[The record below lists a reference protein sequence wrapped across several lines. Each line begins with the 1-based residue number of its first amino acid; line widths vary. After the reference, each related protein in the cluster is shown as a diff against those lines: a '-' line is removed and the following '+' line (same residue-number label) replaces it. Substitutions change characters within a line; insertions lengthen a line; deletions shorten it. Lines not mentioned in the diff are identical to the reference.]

1 MNMSSPVFSP
11 KILITLIIGIA
22 SVAHAQSPITMDG
35 TTGTGTGINQNF
47 ANIIGPNQTIT
58 INGDGLN
65 ANGTRN
71 GSNLFFSFS
80 QFGITAGDTAL
91 FQCPNGCV
99 GVTNV
104 ISRVTGAS
112 VSNLNGTFSSTI
124 GQVSVGSPATF
135 WFFNPNGVL
144 GSVVTT
150 PPSYLRIGDKADR
163 VIFSNGAIFGL
174 TTSPNDSTLSVPLNT
189 TAVLNSPRPLSFG
202 YPPPP
207 TITITNNQIITTPV
221 VEIPAVV
228 EVPAVIEVAPVVV
241 EVAPV
246 VEQPPPVVQVV
257 TPVVRQIP
265 ADAVN
270 ATLVKNP
277 VLTSVEQKKLS
288 PCEGDDKS
296 SLISKGVANY
306 IPPVSLQAPYSLV
319 PNTGA
324 NAKKP
329 TPATRLNESDKCR

>member
-1 MNMSSPVFSP
+1 MNMSSPVFLP
-11 KILITLIIGIA
+11 KILITLIIAIS

-47 ANIIGPNQTIT
+47 ANIAGLNQTIT

-91 FQCPNGCV
+91 FQCPNGCA

-104 ISRVTGAS
+104 ISRVTGTS
-112 VSNLNGTFSSTI
+112 VSTLNGTFSSTI
-124 GQVSVGSPATF
+124 GQVSLGSPATF
-135 WFFNPNGVL
+135 WFFNPNGVT

-150 PPSYLRIGDKADR
+150 PPSYLLIGDKADR
-163 VIFSNGAIFGL
+163 VIFSNGAVFGL

-189 TAVLNSPRPLSFG
+189 AAVLNSPRPLSFG

-207 TITITNNQIITTPV
+207 TITITDNQIITTPV
-221 VEIPAVV
+221 AEIS
-228 EVPAVIEVAPVVV
+228 AVIEVAPVVDNTP
-241 EVAPV
+241 A
-246 VEQPPPVVQVV
+246 VQVV
-257 TPVVRQIP
+257 APAVREIP

-277 VLTSVEQKKLS
+277 VLASVEQKKLS
-288 PCEGDDKS
+288 PCEGEDKS

-319 PNTGA
+319 PNTAA
-324 NAKKP
+324 NANKP
-329 TPATRLNESDKCR
+329 TSAARLNESDKCR

>member
-1 MNMSSPVFSP
+1 MNTSYPICV
-11 KILITLIIGIA
+11 IIFIMGIS

-35 TTGTGTGINQNF
+35 TTGVGTGINQNF
-47 ANIIGPNQTIT
+47 ANIAGANQTIT

-71 GSNLFFSFS
+71 GANIFFSFS

-91 FQCPNGCV
+91 FQCPNGCA

-104 ISRVTGAS
+104 ISRVTGTSAS
-112 VSNLNGTFSSTI
+112 NFDGTLSTTI
-124 GQVSVGSPATF
+124 GQISAGSPATF
-135 WFFNPNGVL
+135 WFFNPNGVV

-150 PPSYLRIGDKADR
+150 PPSYLKVGDKADK
-163 VIFSNGAIFGL
+163 VIFNNGAVFGL
-174 TTSPNDSTLSVPLNT
+174 TTDPNLSTLGIPVGNFTNQQPSAVPQ
-189 TAVLNSPRPLSFG
+189 SFG

-221 VEIPAVV
+221 PVVEI
-228 EVPAVIEVAPVVV
+228 PAVIEVAPVVDNT
-241 EVAPV
+241 
-246 VEQPPPVVQVV
+246 PVVQVV
-257 TPVVRQIP
+257 APVVRQIP

-288 PCEGDDKS
+288 PCAGDNKS
-296 SLISKGVANY
+296 SLISTGVANY

-319 PNTGA
+319 PKAAA
-324 NAKKP
+324 NAKKT
-329 TPATRLNESDKCR
+329 TPATSLNESDKCR